1 MQESNLPP
9 SCSAPRV
16 SFPSD
21 ATQVAF
27 FSIPPALLLLP
38 QKLLLPEMKVSIL
51 DFGYFRFLRI
61 FETIPTFNKQILNKF
76 SFLTFGK
83 SKAVAQD
90 WEMNM
95 YGAPP

>member
-1 MQESNLPP
+1 MSHKMQESNLPP

-38 QKLLLPEMKVSIL
+38 QKLLLPEMKVSIP

-76 SFLTFGK
+76 SF
-83 SKAVAQD
+83 
-90 WEMNM
+90 
-95 YGAPP
+95 

>member
-1 MQESNLPP
+1 MQESNLPRF
-9 SCSAPRV
+9 CSAPRV
-16 SFPSD
+16 NFPSD

-38 QKLLLPEMKVSIL
+38 QKLLLPEIKFSIL

-61 FETIPTFNKQILNKF
+61 FETLPTFNKQILHKL
-76 SFLTFGK
+76 SFLTFGE

-90 WEMNM
+90 
-95 YGAPP
+95 